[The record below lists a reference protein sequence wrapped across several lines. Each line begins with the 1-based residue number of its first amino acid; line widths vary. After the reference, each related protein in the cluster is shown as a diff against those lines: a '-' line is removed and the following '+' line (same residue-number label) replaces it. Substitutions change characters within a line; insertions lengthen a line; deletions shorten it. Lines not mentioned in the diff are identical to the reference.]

1 MSACGCSHHNDAAQK
16 ADCNYVLFLSK
27 DHLGEG
33 AEELG
38 KTLIAMALHT
48 IAESGELPRYVLLMN
63 SGVKLVAGSENEEAA
78 RWLQVM
84 ADNGT
89 PVLSCGTCLN
99 YYQLGEALHVGEK
112 STMPAIMEHLRHA
125 EKVITL

>member
-1 MSACGCSHHNDAAQK
+1 MSACGCSHHNEAAQHM
-16 ADCNYVLFLSK
+16 DCDYVLFLSK

-78 RWLQVM
+78 RWLQAVSYTHLTLPT
-84 ADNGT
+84 T
-89 PVLSCGTCLN
+89 PYV
-99 YYQLGEALHVGEK
+99 
-112 STMPAIMEHLRHA
+112 
-125 EKVITL
+125 